1 MNVLKIPI
9 AIIIGGLFTTAVFW
23 LLAYSVNQKE
33 LSGAT
38 TEAKRIDFSRMRKD
52 TEVQTKREDKVQRER
67 PPPTP
72 QQPRMSLS
80 AGGVDNNVASL
91 SPVVDTRG
99 AMKGMKLSAG
109 SDRDVVPLVRIAPDY
124 PQRALQRGLEGW
136 VRVQFTI
143 TVTGT
148 VKDAVVVEAEPKSI
162 FDDAA
167 LKSIA
172 RWRYNPKVEDGV
184 PVERIGV
191 QTIIRFQLENN

>member
-33 LSGAT
+33 ETAAMA
-38 TEAKRIDFSRMRKD
+38 EAKRIDFSRMRKD

-80 AGGVDNNVASL
+80 SGGVDNNVASL

-148 VKDAVVVEAEPKSI
+148 VKDAIVVEAEPKSI

-184 PVERIGV
+184 AVERVGE
-191 QTIIRFQLENN
+191 QTIIRFQLEQ

>member
-9 AIIIGGLFTTAVFW
+9 AIIIGGLFTTTVFW

-33 LSGAT
+33 DTAAMA
-38 TEAKRIDFSRMRKD
+38 EARRIDFSRMRKD

-91 SPVVDTRG
+91 APVVDTRG

-148 VKDAVVVEAEPKSI
+148 VKDPLVVDADPKNI

-184 PVERIGV
+184 AVERVGV